1 VTLFVHFKHAVS
13 HISEGILQG
22 SEIEGKGR
30 TLSPLFSLK
39 DGQHL
44 FDMKVLLKATIVTED
59 LTDSSEESNKFVF
72 ESLVSELLQLLLFL
86 KLLKE
91 VQINVSF

>member
-1 VTLFVHFKHAVS
+1 
-13 HISEGILQG
+13 
-22 SEIEGKGR
+22 
-30 TLSPLFSLK
+30 
-39 DGQHL
+39 L
-44 FDMKVLLKATIVTED
+44 FDMKVLLEATIVTED

-72 ESLVSELLQLLLFL
+72 ESLVSELRQLLLFL